1 MPRKRKQQVPGV
13 LWRLFRN
20 KARTLTDTILSLL
33 PSPSPSPDLCHCKG
47 RSCLGCS
54 SDARSFLVRPNDPS
68 DYHKLLKNCYVV
80 VSENAPPIRFFI
92 PHSHCSQNQ
101 IVQSIIEL
109 MLYRVDPAS
118 ANVLCSDYDR
128 TKCSSPNVEL
138 LSCASWCLLLSRV
151 GDDFMVY
158 LLKNT
163 SIFLPAS
170 HGKHYQV
177 GGSPISRLC
186 FDMFKK
192 CSSKIDTQQPSL
204 HKRGAQK
211 RKRSADADDSA
222 VQNQK
227 RHISCNADGPMIP
240 TQWYR
245 RLVSQTEIT
254 CNTNGP
260 VGFASNIGLTDKSS
274 IQLSRDHGSSSYD
287 VSVSDALKSTRTA
300 TMIKKSDSEGKPDL
314 NCITTKPGKRSRPF
328 RWKRLRCKKQKQSTI
343 EEDNLNTE
351 CNLLPNNTDGL
362 HANLQ
367 QDNTSLSCHEK
378 LQRLRKCSCCLILH
392 SLPTVPKWTDIK
404 RKYIFYN
411 LESSLSVLPKKHILY
426 SLKPNLACSKYLTGN
441 IFGFSDVNDSAQ
453 PVPCSHSS
461 GSCLIDSAC
470 LYHSLVKWFKN
481 IIRRARCCQPAKFLD
496 KHCVVP
502 SLDQHTNER
511 SSSRLEDNVSETNI
525 HKIYMEFD
533 TPHCTDTVEVID
545 SQCEAVKSCC
555 SKSQVVSF
563 IWAVSRSL
571 LPSELLGTPSNWRI
585 MRRNISKF
593 IQLRRFEK
601 FPLKLCL
608 HELKTSRFP
617 FLSNKYFMSSQN
629 AWILKYLEGHDKVLH
644 KEFRDWNNDVH
655 GVKRKLLEKWMFWYY
670 SFLVVP
676 LVQANFYVTE
686 SEQGKQDIYY
696 YKKPVWEKL
705 NKSTIACFKDLRYS
719 HLDDVA
725 LHNILR
731 GRPFGFSKLRLQP
744 KENGVRMVANL
755 KGSSRLPMLEST
767 MGVPYFKT
775 ERKEKHQKIKFEY
788 YRSVNYVLR
797 DAHTILKGIQFKQP
811 ERLGSSVFDYND
823 VYKRLCP
830 FLVSQ
835 KNGLTPMSSLFIV
848 TSDVLKA
855 FDSVDQE
862 KLLDII
868 KDVLAKNEYFLKQY
882 DQVICTKNSLWV
894 QKQFTMLNTTGNT
907 GHTLFRSF
915 ASSRHAVFVN
925 QERQKHVKKKLLF
938 SYLTEHVKHNV
949 LQFDGKFYLQGM
961 GISQGG
967 ILSSLLCSL
976 YYGHLER
983 NVIFPFFEKTLE
995 SGSCKEN
1002 KSINTN
1008 SGDSSPCY
1016 LLMRF
1021 IDDFFFISNS
1031 KKQATSFFSRLKR
1044 GFRGYNCY
1052 MNEKKF
1058 GANFDVEQIPGS
1070 SLNRVR
1076 VGKDGATS
1084 FVRWSGLLINCST
1097 MEIQADYTRY
1107 LNNHLSSTLTVC
1119 WQGKPGNH
1127 LKEKL
1132 RLFLRPKCHPLFFD
1146 SNINSAAVVRLN
1158 VYQMFLICAMKF
1170 HCYIRDLSFV
1180 CQLPKRY
1187 CSDIIQKSLRYMHM
1201 LIKRRMHS
1209 MRRNSSIRPILKLKK
1224 GEVEWLGFHAFI
1236 QVLKRKESRHK
1247 KLLSVLKSKLLSH
1260 RISGSV
1266 SRELKTQL

>member
-1 MPRKRKQQVPGV
+1 MARKRKQQVPGV

-20 KARTLTDTILSLL
+20 RARTLSQTILSLL
-33 PSPSPSPDLCHCKG
+33 PPPPPSPDLCHCRG
-47 RSCLGCS
+47 HGCLGCT
-54 SDARSFLVRPNDPS
+54 SDATSFLLRPNDPS
-68 DYHKLLKNCYVV
+68 DYRKLLANCYVV

-92 PHSHCSQNQ
+92 PHSHCSQYQ
-101 IVQSIIEL
+101 IVKSIIEL
-109 MLYRVDPAS
+109 IMHPEDPAS
-118 ANVLCSDYDR
+118 ANVLCSGYNR
-128 TKCSSPNVEL
+128 STCSSPNVGL

-177 GGSPISRLC
+177 GGPPISRLC
-186 FDMFKK
+186 FDMLKK
-192 CSSKIDTQQPSL
+192 CSSKFDHQHSSL
-204 HKRGAQK
+204 HKCEARK
-211 RKRSADADDSA
+211 RKRSADVDDTT
-222 VQNQK
+222 VQKQK
-227 RHISCNADGPMIP
+227 RRISCNADD
-240 TQWYR
+240 
-245 RLVSQTEIT
+245 
-254 CNTNGP
+254 P
-260 VGFASNIGLTDKSS
+260 VGFASNLGLTDELSM
-274 IQLSRDHGSSSYD
+274 QLNRYHGSRSYD
-287 VSVSDALKSTRTA
+287 ASVSEAPKSTRAA
-300 TMIKKSDSEGKPDL
+300 TVIKKSESEGKPDL
-314 NCITTKPGKRSRPF
+314 NCVTTRTGKRSRPCS
-328 RWKRLRCKKQKQSTI
+328 WKRRKCKKQKQSTA
-343 EEDNLNTE
+343 EDVDLNIQ
-351 CNLLPNNTDGL
+351 CKLLPNNTDCML
-362 HANLQ
+362 ANQ
-367 QDNTSLSCHEK
+367 QHGNTNLSCHKK
-378 LQRLRKCSCCLILH
+378 LQMLQKCSCCVILH
-392 SLPTVPKWTDIK
+392 SLPTVPKRTDIN

-411 LESSLSVLPKKHILY
+411 LESSLSVLPKKHILH
-426 SLKPNLACSKYLTGN
+426 SLKPNLASSKYLIGN
-441 IFGFSDVNDSAQ
+441 IFGFSDVNDGAQ
-453 PVPCSHSS
+453 PMPCSHSS
-461 GSCLIDSAC
+461 DSCLIDSVC
-470 LYHSLVKWFKN
+470 LYHSLLKWFKN

-502 SLDQHTNER
+502 SLDQHTDEI
-511 SSSRLEDNVSETNI
+511 STSRLQDYVSETNVN
-525 HKIYMEFD
+525 KKSQEFG
-533 TPHCTDTVEVID
+533 TQHCTDNVEVID
-545 SQCEAVKSCC
+545 SQREAVKSSC

-571 LPSELLGTPSNWRI
+571 LPSELLGTPSNWRV

-593 IQLRRFEK
+593 IQLRKFEK

-608 HELKTSRFP
+608 HELKISRFP
-617 FLSNKYFMSSQN
+617 FLSNKYFLNSQN
-629 AWILKYLEGHDKVLH
+629 AGILKYLEEHDKVLH
-644 KEFRDWNNDVH
+644 KEFRNLNSDVQ
-655 GVKRKLLEKWMFWYY
+655 GVKRKLLEKWIFWYY

-696 YKKPVWEKL
+696 YKKPIWEKL
-705 NKSTIACFKDLRYS
+705 IKTTIAYLKDSSYS

-731 GRPFGFSKLRLQP
+731 SRPFGFSKLRLQP

-755 KGSSRLPMLEST
+755 KGSSRLPLAEST
-767 MGVPYFKT
+767 MGFQYYKT
-775 ERKEKHQKIKFEY
+775 TRKEKHQKIKFEY

-797 DAHTILKGIQFKQP
+797 DAHTILKGIQYTEPQ
-811 ERLGSSVFDYND
+811 RLGSSVFDYND
-823 VYKRLCP
+823 IYRRLCP

-835 KNGLTPMSSLFIV
+835 KKGLTPMSSLFIV

-862 KLLDII
+862 KLLGIM
-868 KDVLAKNEYFLKQY
+868 KDVLRKNQYYLKQY
-882 DQVICTKNSLWV
+882 DQVICTKKSLWV
-894 QKQFTMLNTTGNT
+894 QKQFTMLDETSNS
-907 GHTLFRSF
+907 GHTQFRSF
-915 ASSRHAVFVN
+915 ASSRHGVFVN
-925 QERQKHVKKKLLF
+925 QERQRNVKKNLLF

-949 LQFDGKFYLQGM
+949 LQFDGKFYLQGV

-976 YYGHLER
+976 YYGHLEK
-983 NVIFPFFEKTLE
+983 NVIFPFFQKTLE
-995 SGSCKEN
+995 SGNCKEN
-1002 KSINTN
+1002 NHVQTD
-1008 SGDSSPCY
+1008 SGDSSPFY

-1031 KKQATSFFSRLKR
+1031 KKQAASFFSRMKR

-1058 GANFDVEQIPGS
+1058 GANFDVEQTPDS
-1070 SLNRVR
+1070 SLNRVY
-1076 VGKDGATS
+1076 VGKDGVTS
-1084 FVRWSGLLINCST
+1084 FVPWSGLLINCST
-1097 MEIQADYTRY
+1097 MEIQADYTKY

-1119 WQGKPGNH
+1119 WQDKPGTR

-1146 SNINSAAVVRLN
+1146 SNINSAEVVRLN
-1158 VYQMFLICAMKF
+1158 IYQMFLICAMKF

-1180 CQLPKRY
+1180 CKLHKRY

-1209 MRRNSSIRPILKLKK
+1209 MRLNSSIRPILKLKK
-1224 GEVEWLGFHAFI
+1224 GEVEWLGLHAFI

-1247 KLLSVLKSKLLSH
+1247 KLLAVLKSKLLSR

-1266 SRELKTQL
+1266 SPELKYAVDAENSSLLWKIKY